1 MQKNGYSDLTEGPEA
16 GWLGYYSLDKQGR
29 MAGASLGDLITAAGA
44 EGLVWTDPQV
54 QPQLNL
60 QLQVPSS
67 LLPRLTPQCAA
78 TMATSRPP
86 VATPSPSVSTATER
100 ARLVKVQ
107 GWGLP
112 LCLKGILNMFDLSNK
127 KFQKNPT

>member
-54 QPQLNL
+54 LPQLSMEL
-60 QLQVPSS
+60 HLLLSS
-67 LLPRLTPQCAA
+67 
-78 TMATSRPP
+78 
-86 VATPSPSVSTATER
+86 
-100 ARLVKVQ
+100 
-107 GWGLP
+107 
-112 LCLKGILNMFDLSNK
+112 
-127 KFQKNPT
+127 

>member
-54 QPQLNL
+54 RPQLNM
-60 QLQVPSS
+60 QLQIPSS
-67 LLPRLTPQCAA
+67 
-78 TMATSRPP
+78 
-86 VATPSPSVSTATER
+86 
-100 ARLVKVQ
+100 
-107 GWGLP
+107 
-112 LCLKGILNMFDLSNK
+112 
-127 KFQKNPT
+127 

>member
-54 QPQLNL
+54 HTAKHATTTTILLTVQADPTVCGHNGHHRTSCGNTFSQCLSSNRAGKACEGSGMGSVF
-60 QLQVPSS
+60 VP
-67 LLPRLTPQCAA
+67 
-78 TMATSRPP
+78 
-86 VATPSPSVSTATER
+86 
-100 ARLVKVQ
+100 
-107 GWGLP
+107 
-112 LCLKGILNMFDLSNK
+112 
-127 KFQKNPT
+127 

>member
-54 QPQLNL
+54 QPQLNMQL
-60 QLQVPSS
+60 QLPSS

-86 VATPSPSVSTATER
+86 VATPFPSVSTATER

-112 LCLKGILNMFDLSNK
+112 LCLKGILNMFE
-127 KFQKNPT
+127 

>member
-54 QPQLNL
+54 QPHLNV
-60 QLQVPSS
+60 QLQIPSS
-67 LLPRLTPQCAA
+67 LLSRLTPQCAA
-78 TMATSRPP
+78 TMATTAPP
-86 VATPSPSVSTATER
+86 AATPSPSVSPATER
-100 ARLVKVQ
+100 ARLAKVQ
-107 GWGLP
+107 EWGLS
-112 LCLKGILNMFDLSNK
+112 LCHEYQMWTIYTIKEVDELLL
-127 KFQKNPT
+127 